1 MYADMVARKSVKVK
15 ESIMTTITMS
25 AAEIMERE
33 QQLRRLEMEC
43 QEERRRLREL
53 QKACR
58 AEAKEIVRQRYE
70 RYDEIWYGR
79 IRLTEEVYA
88 HFGKEGVA
96 DLQAKMP
103 NLLTKNGNC
112 STIDLV
118 AEEYGFEDVSELV
131 EYLQAYEPRK
141 PLENS
146 IFEKLLEE
154 KYAAMQQTSSLSMEP
169 PYDYDEVPF

>member
-1 MYADMVARKSVKVK
+1 MNAV
-15 ESIMTTITMS
+15 ITMS
-25 AAEIMERE
+25 ATEILERE
-33 QQLRRLEMEC
+33 QYLRQLELQC
-43 QEERRRLREL
+43 QEERRKLREL
-53 QKACR
+53 QKSCR
-58 AEAKEIVRQRYE
+58 IEAKEIVRQRYE

-88 HFGKEGVA
+88 HFGKDGVA

-118 AEEYGFEDVSELV
+118 AEEYGFADVSELV

-141 PLENS
+141 PLENR

-154 KYAAMQQTSSLSMEP
+154 KYAAMQQSSSMNIDADS
-169 PYDYDEVPF
+169 DYDEVPF